1 MSLVLSTYIASRT
14 LYNILC
20 PEILIKSIRILTSS
34 LLSGIYNLISITKDI
49 DLQKILI
56 STDLIHDI
64 TIIKSFIE
72 DLENTKNKTILA
84 SINNLNETLKELEHT
99 INSITNKIEY
109 HKILWFSYFRSY
121 DITSEK
127 ESLVFLS
134 NQLKHRFNLLIK
146 ISTTLK

>member
-1 MSLVLSTYIASRT
+1 MFINLLK
-14 LYNILC
+14 LK
-20 PEILIKSIRILTSS
+20 IKKGGFSNETQD
-34 LLSGIYNLISITKDI
+34 Y
-49 DLQKILI
+49 
-56 STDLIHDI
+56 
-64 TIIKSFIE
+64 
-72 DLENTKNKTILA
+72 
-84 SINNLNETLKELEHT
+84 LNETLKELEHT

-134 NQLKHRFNLLIK
+134 NQLKQRFNLLIK

>member
-1 MSLVLSTYIASRT
+1 MKM
-14 LYNILC
+14 
-20 PEILIKSIRILTSS
+20 IK
-34 LLSGIYNLISITKDI
+34 
-49 DLQKILI
+49 
-56 STDLIHDI
+56 
-64 TIIKSFIE
+64 IK